1 MQTGRQGVENIAKFL
16 KGQEGFNCKKGLV
29 FVLWSIAWKHVIK
42 KKFPLSVY
50 IARKD
55 WECF

>member
-42 KKFPLSVY
+42 KKFPLSM
-50 IARKD
+50 
-55 WECF
+55 FLT